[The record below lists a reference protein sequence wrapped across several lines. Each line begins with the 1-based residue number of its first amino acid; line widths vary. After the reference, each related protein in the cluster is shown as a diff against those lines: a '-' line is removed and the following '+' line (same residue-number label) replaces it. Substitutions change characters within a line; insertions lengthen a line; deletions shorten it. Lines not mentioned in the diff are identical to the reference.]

1 MKTEDMK
8 TNPGRSYEAAARTLR
23 ALAALAALVLGAAP
37 VNAQTRT
44 DTVSPIPAPPAVA
57 QAYVDAPPAAEAAV
71 STPSTDLLAALH
83 GGPGGLTADAVARRS
98 VETAPGLERA
108 QAAALS
114 AEAAATR
121 ASYAFIPRLELT
133 ARYTRLSS
141 ITAPELSFG
150 TALTPEQ
157 IAMSR
162 GAIGMVA
169 DPAAQAIFTGQ
180 LEAQIASSQG
190 GGFSF
195 PVILNQ
201 YAFHAGLTV
210 PVSDMFLTILPAYRA
225 SQRFAE
231 AAEAQVESQQQTV
244 ALQAREAFYGYARAR
259 ASLAVA
265 QLAVS
270 QVEAHQRDVAAF
282 VRAGTVAA
290 VEEQRIEAQLAAAR
304 VGLARTMGA
313 VAIAAV
319 ALRSLTH
326 DPSLNAPGIGEDLL
340 ADMAPILLTPDQ
352 LVASAMNRRAEV
364 RALRFVITGRESVTT
379 ARRMQGMPRLAVAAN
394 ADLANPNQRYVPAEQ
409 VFNGTWDVSAVLS
422 WSPNDFLASTQ
433 DVSSASADLAQS
445 RADLAALED
454 GLRIEVQQAFESYN
468 ASRDALA
475 AARLGEAASAEA
487 YRIRQERFRAG
498 AAVTTDIIDADAELS
513 RARLDLINAAIDLR
527 IANARLRRAT
537 GEDVSR

>member
-1 MKTEDMK
+1 MK
-8 TNPGRSYEAAARTLR
+8 TNACRSYR
-23 ALAALAALVLGAAP
+23 AAALAVLTVTLATGPAS
-37 VNAQTRT
+37 AQTSPVPAP
-44 DTVSPIPAPPAVA
+44 TVPAPEAVAQTYVDGAPPAEA
-57 QAYVDAPPAAEAAV
+57 GASAAP
-71 STPSTDLLAALH
+71 TDLLAALH
-83 GGPGGLTADAVARRS
+83 GGPGGLTADAVARRA

-108 QAAALS
+108 QAAALA

-121 ASYAFIPRLELT
+121 ASYAFIPRLDLS

-150 TALTPEQ
+150 TTLTPAQ

-162 GAIGMVA
+162 GAIAMVA

-180 LEAQIASSQG
+180 LDAQIASSEG

-231 AAEAQVESQQQTV
+231 AAEAQVASQQQSV

-319 ALRSLTH
+319 ALRALTH

-340 ADMAPILLTPDQ
+340 VDLPPIAQTPEQ
-352 LVASAMNRRAEV
+352 LVASAMDRRAEV
-364 RALRFVITGRESVTT
+364 RALRYVITGRESVTT

-394 ADLANPNQRYVPAEQ
+394 ADIANPNQRYVPSEQ

-422 WSPNDFLASTQ
+422 WSPNDFLNSTQ
-433 DVSSASADLAQS
+433 DASSASAELVQS

-513 RARLDLINAAIDLR
+513 RARLDLVNAAIDLR
-527 IANARLRRAT
+527 IADARLRRAT
-537 GEDVSR
+537 GEDVTR